1 MDNVGGA
8 IYALLTGSAPVTA
21 EVGTRIYPVFR
32 PQGSALPAVVYTE
45 ISTTPSDTKS
55 GPSDVDAVR
64 VQIDVFSATYA
75 QAVDIAQAVRAV
87 LDKYMGTAGGVV
99 VDGVRFEHENQTVD
113 PTEEIYRRSAD
124 YLFRIK

>member
-75 QAVDIAQAVRAV
+75 QAVRAV

-99 VDGVRFEHENQTVD
+99 VDGVRFENENQTVD